1 MKITIEHFPGERPQ
15 FNVSLATSE
24 GKEPFLTIK
33 GCRIVDGSK
42 GQFVSWPAKKLE
54 SGKYWNHVYASESF
68 NAAVLA
74 EAAKSAP
81 RKEPPKRPTG
91 GQRLA
96 DMDDDIPF

>member
-1 MKITIEHFPGERPQ
+1 LKITIEHFAGERPQ

-42 GQFVSWPAKKLE
+42 GQFVSWPAKKMD

-81 RKEPPKRPTG
+81 REEPRRPVTRNKVM
-91 GQRLA
+91 Q
-96 DMDDDIPF
+96 DDDDIPF